1 MKNFQ
6 FSILKFF
13 IFSFINLI
21 CFVFQQSLFCDYFD
35 NFQKFCQINKFIFCI
50 KQIFHCYIEIYYF
63 FQLFY
68 FFVIILTF

>member
-21 CFVFQQSLFCDYFD
+21 FFVSQQSLFCDYFD
-35 NFQKFCQINKFIFCI
+35 QFQRFRQISKSIFRI
-50 KQIFHCYIEIYYF
+50 KQIFHCNIEIYCF

-68 FFVIILTF
+68 FFVIILTI